1 MQSDNSGRAADKVP
15 ESDQD
20 TQVKTVEWL
29 LEQDMSEP
37 EDRLFQLGFEVSAD
51 DDLTEL
57 ETAMAGR
64 PMFQSNGGADDL
76 SAFVEEEIVIGDVGG
91 GSDIYADKPGDGG
104 PAAGAMPAG
113 GRVMAIDHRRRRQHE
128 RPASDL
134 ADGVDIL
141 GLSDD
146 DDIGSQPI
154 SLQRKPAAKPAAPMA
169 PPRMTTP
176 EETLSLDNEVAAG
189 PETPAAESPVGDVDE
204 LPPALD
210 LSGLELEGPAGAIDS
225 LSCDDPFT
233 MDADAGCE
241 LDMTAEAPAVDEPV
255 AEDAADSDLETLE
268 AAAVDTAAVDTAA
281 GEFPSGAIGDA
292 PEFSGY
298 LSDSPAPD
306 EAPVGA
312 EPGALDISSWAA
324 GESWLEPEPA
334 DEVSV
339 DEVSSHTH
347 AVSLPEEPQDNAES
361 GSWSYSTATGLPTCD
376 DEFDRYLLS
385 ADHSTVDGGDIDAL
399 ELTQSEGVTSVDPS
413 LEADLDYHQDFRL
426 PQDVRPETVAAL
438 AALVDPAMDAL
449 QTAVAAQLQKLG
461 AEAGSVALD
470 AMLTTDPLSRRRAV
484 EEGYLPVSQVM
495 PELPEALQALDEE
508 ARDALCV
515 CLVWRD
521 SGHTANEILQP
532 GYAFEQSP
540 AQGQPEMP
548 AAFPGIPLPES
559 GSEVSFPT
567 SAASANDAGPEAED
581 DADFLASFLDGELG
595 SAGTSDDAADLWALL
610 DEESDSRSWV
620 QETGLAEP
628 DPAEPL
634 LAEPAPAEPAR
645 AEPEKAADKTPA
657 DSENTAAAP
666 AASVFDL
673 NLFNAADELDDWQ
686 AADQG
691 PAEDSDLDALMDSLS
706 PEEAD
711 IEDLLGSEM
720 VAFAS
725 APDEAEPEPPPE
737 VHAAAP
743 VPADA
748 AATQSDAGG
757 HWCIP
762 AHIRFSFTS
771 SSGTEVFRDFLDA
784 FLEEGAVELEK
795 LEDAIGEW
803 EQALDSP
810 AGSDVVPRVLH
821 TLKGIAKGVGLQRY
835 GTLIHNFETLLQGLA
850 RPLPGEE
857 AAYFRIIN
865 AWLDAAIQGFEHI
878 QDAGEDVASEL
889 PQLARVAGVSAGADN
904 TRGTHDDS
912 AASLA
917 VHPLEPAPR
926 IDRQQDAKLADEGA
940 KVLAAQQTIR
950 MSSES
955 LDHLLNLGN
964 QAQQLGVRASQST
977 FKSKRAAVELLA
989 RLSSVRSHITKIADR
1004 ALQSVTAKGS
1014 QGRSE
1019 LDALEMDQYS
1029 ELQEAANIL
1038 REGIEDLDDLI
1049 HVSTRQTASAE
1060 ALLKQQASVVT
1071 SLSSALRDARVVPVS
1086 RLMPGLR
1093 RIVRNVGDDLGKAV
1107 EFRVLNEVGKLD
1119 RDSHVCCQIILE
1131 HMVRNALDH
1140 GIELPQDRI
1149 AAGKPES
1156 GRITVDVRKDGADY
1170 VIRLADD
1177 GRGMDPDALREAAL
1191 DRGLD
1196 LNIAELSDRD
1206 ALRLIF
1212 HKGFSTAGRVSEISG
1227 RGVGMDIV
1235 LSELQQIGGE
1245 IDIESTPGVGTT
1257 FIVRVPSNV
1266 NVNGALLVSAG
1277 DASYAI
1283 PLDGLVATERVPVE
1297 DFYRAIAEG
1306 GNLSLFGIECE
1317 PAYLAT
1323 LCHGEKLPEQ
1333 ESWTGNSIPVIIAGD
1348 EDRHMAIAVD
1358 DVTEAL
1364 ELVIRSLGPQFSG
1377 VPGVAGGATT
1387 SDGHAIVALDLN
1399 LLVRSIADSGRSA
1412 VALERE
1418 REQRLLVLVV
1428 DDSRTQRMV
1437 ATSQFD
1443 TLGVETVTAE
1453 NGLVAIDL
1461 LNSTHR
1467 LPDVI
1472 LLDVEMPVKDG
1483 IQTLRE
1489 IRRSARYRHLP
1500 VIMVTSRTGPKH
1512 RALAREAGCN
1522 GYMGKP
1528 FNFPVLVEQIAQLTG
1543 QPLSIN

>member
-1 MQSDNSGRAADKVP
+1 MQSDNSGRAADKAP
-15 ESDQD
+15 ESEQD

-37 EDRLFQLGFEVSAD
+37 EDRLFQLAFDASAS
-51 DDLTEL
+51 DDLTEF
-57 ETAMAGR
+57 EAAMAGR
-64 PMFQSNGGADDL
+64 PMFHSNSGADDL

-91 GSDIYADKPGDGG
+91 GSDIYADKAGGDTS
-104 PAAGAMPAG
+104 AAGVPSTSG
-113 GRVMAIDHRRRRQHE
+113 GIMAIDHRRQRQQD
-128 RPASDL
+128 RLATDL
-134 ADGVDIL
+134 ADGTDIL

-146 DDIGSQPI
+146 DDIGSRPI
-154 SLQRKPAAKPAAPMA
+154 ALQRKYVVKPAAPQ
-169 PPRMTTP
+169 PPP
-176 EETLSLDNEVAAG
+176 PETLSLDHQLVVE
-189 PETPAAESPVGDVDE
+189 PETPAADAPAVDLDG
-204 LPPALD
+204 LPPELD
-210 LSGLELEGPAGAIDS
+210 LSGKGLDASADGADS
-225 LSCDDPFT
+225 VPGEHAFT
-233 MDADAGCE
+233 MDIAASNT
-241 LDMTAEAPAVDEPV
+241 LDMRAE
-255 AEDAADSDLETLE
+255 
-268 AAAVDTAAVDTAA
+268 TAAVEET
-281 GEFPSGAIGDA
+281 
-292 PEFSGY
+292 
-298 LSDSPAPD
+298 PA
-306 EAPVGA
+306 
-312 EPGALDISSWAA
+312 
-324 GESWLEPEPA
+324 
-334 DEVSV
+334 
-339 DEVSSHTH
+339 
-347 AVSLPEEPQDNAES
+347 EEPPAEAFPEAEQDDPEA
-361 GSWSYSTATGLPTCD
+361 GSWSYSVASDLPACD
-376 DEFDRYLLS
+376 EEFDRYLLS
-385 ADHSTVDGGDIDAL
+385 ADHSTIGGEDIDAL
-399 ELTQSEGVTSVDPS
+399 ELAQSDGVTSVDPS
-413 LEADLDYHQDFRL
+413 LGSDLDYHQDFKL

-438 AALVDPAMDAL
+438 AATVDPAMDAL
-449 QTAVAAQLQKLG
+449 QAAVDTQLQVLG

-470 AMLTTDPLSRRRAV
+470 VMLTTDPLSRRQAV
-484 EEGYLPVSQVM
+484 DEGYLPVGQVM
-495 PELPEALQALDEE
+495 TELPDSVLALDAE
-508 ARDALCV
+508 ARDDLCV
-515 CLVWRD
+515 RLMWRD
-521 SGHTANEILQP
+521 SGHTANELLQP
-532 GYAFEQSP
+532 GFTLEQGLVQAQP
-540 AQGQPEMP
+540 ATP
-548 AAFPGIPLPES
+548 AAFPGMGLPES
-559 GSEVSFPT
+559 GSEVNFPT
-567 SAASANDAGPEAED
+567 SATPANDAGPAAED
-581 DADFLASFLDGELG
+581 DPEFLASFLEGEMKL
-595 SAGTSDDAADLWALL
+595 ADTCDDAADLWSLL
-610 DEESDSRSWV
+610 DEASEL
-620 QETGLAEP
+620 EHP
-628 DPAEPL
+628 
-634 LAEPAPAEPAR
+634 
-645 AEPEKAADKTPA
+645 EPEHVEQEQPGPVSPIAEATAADATEV
-657 DSENTAAAP
+657 SEDTAEAP

-673 NLFNAADELDDWQ
+673 NLFNTSDELDDWQ
-686 AADQG
+686 AGERG

-706 PEEAD
+706 PKEAD
-711 IEDLLGSEM
+711 IEDLLGVEM
-720 VAFAS
+720 AAFAS
-725 APDEAEPEPPPE
+725 EPEQAEPESPAEIP
-737 VHAAAP
+737 AAALAP
-743 VPADA
+743 EPHPGTAVTEVEPG
-748 AATQSDAGG
+748 S

-762 AHIRFSFTS
+762 PHIRFSFTS
-771 SSGTEVFRDFLDA
+771 SSGSEVFRDFLDA

-803 EQALDSP
+803 EQALDSH
-810 AGSDVVPRVLH
+810 AGRDVVPRVLH

-857 AAYFRIIN
+857 AAYFRIVN

-878 QDAGEDVASEL
+878 QDSGDDVASEL
-889 PQLARVAGVSAGADN
+889 PQLAGVAEASPGLASDHGVHAGSA
-904 TRGTHDDS
+904 S
-912 AASLA
+912 SLA

-926 IDRQQDAKLADEGA
+926 LDRQQDAKLADEGA

-1014 QGRSE
+1014 QGRTE

-1049 HVSTRQTASAE
+1049 HISTRQTASAE
-1060 ALLKQQASVVT
+1060 ALLKQQASVIT

-1093 RIVRNVGDDLGKAV
+1093 RIVRNVGEDLGKAV
-1107 EFRVLNEVGKLD
+1107 DFRVLNEVGKLD

-1140 GIELPQDRI
+1140 GIEFPAERV

-1212 HKGFSTAGRVSEISG
+1212 HKGFSTASRVSEISG

-1245 IDIESTPGVGTT
+1245 IDIESTPGAGTT

-1283 PLDGLVATERVPVE
+1283 PLDGLVATERVPVA

-1306 GNLSLFGIECE
+1306 ENLSLFGIECE

-1333 ESWTGNSIPVIIAGD
+1333 ESWTSNSIPVIIAGD